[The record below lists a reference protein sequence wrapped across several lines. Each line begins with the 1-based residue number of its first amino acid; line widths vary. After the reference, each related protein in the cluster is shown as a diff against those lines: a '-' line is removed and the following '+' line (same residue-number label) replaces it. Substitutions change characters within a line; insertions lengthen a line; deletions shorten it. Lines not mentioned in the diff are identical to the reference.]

1 MSESAI
7 TVFLDESGTD
17 IHSSVELVGAVA
29 TPNAARL
36 ENGVVAIHADA
47 LADGVLWPDPDRRET
62 FRRRGF
68 HYVEDSP
75 GVRER
80 FMSNLR
86 TLGFRAH
93 VAYSRGGSGVSG
105 VDLRLNMYYTIMR
118 NIVLRYRTHNVLF
131 VFEEESSMDSLYG
144 RLVAT
149 VKEDAEQVAGSA
161 LSVDGAIGSK
171 QDPGLAITDYVL
183 AAVSAVL
190 ADKPNPFEWS
200 RVNLGLPA
208 HIAHLIDYDHGVH
221 RRSRSGLPL
230 L

>member
-1 MSESAI
+1 MSDTTI
-7 TVFLDESGTD
+7 TIFLDESGTD
-17 IHSSVELVGAVA
+17 ANSSVELVGAIA
-29 TPNAARL
+29 TPSADRM
-36 ENGVVAIHADA
+36 EQGVVAAHADA
-47 LADGVLWPDPDRRET
+47 LADAVLWPDPQRRAT
-62 FRRRGF
+62 FQQRGF

-80 FMSNLR
+80 FMTNLR

-105 VDLRLNMYYTIMR
+105 VDLRINMYYTLMR
-118 NIVLRYRTHNVLF
+118 NIVLRYRAHRVLF
-131 VFEEESSMDSLYG
+131 VFEEESSMNALYG
-144 RLVAT
+144 RIVST
-149 VKEDAEQVAGSA
+149 VREDAEQVAGA
-161 LSVDGAIGSK
+161 PLLVDGAIGSK
-171 QDPGLAITDYVL
+171 HDPGLAVADYVL
-183 AAVSAVL
+183 AAVSAAL

-221 RRSRSGLPL
+221 RRSRSGLSL